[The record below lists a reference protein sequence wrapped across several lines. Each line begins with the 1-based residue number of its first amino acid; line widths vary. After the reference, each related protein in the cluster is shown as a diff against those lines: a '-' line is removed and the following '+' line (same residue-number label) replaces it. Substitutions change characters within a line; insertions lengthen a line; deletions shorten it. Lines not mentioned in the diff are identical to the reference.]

1 MAPTSGKSLLVGAK
15 RREAPALGNAQ
26 EQGGGIVRLYD
37 RETDESAKAF
47 EAWTVYRDLGAERSL
62 QKASEMYYGHG
73 ANVGQFERWSRR
85 FGWVERAR
93 AFDVEREMVR
103 RSAIEDHLKTQAED
117 HAAREARIRERILE
131 IREQAAEQALEMLK
145 YPLAEQHIVRE
156 DEEGNEVTYVIRPSR
171 WNKATAVQLA
181 RLAASNEQTG
191 AGRPIEDEEG
201 EYDLSALT
209 EEEVLTFLS
218 IDEKIRTR
226 GKKAPELQSYDKHSL
241 VTEYGHKSPYLSQ
254 KTESI
259 NAT

>member
-1 MAPTSGKSLLVGAK
+1 
-15 RREAPALGNAQ
+15 
-26 EQGGGIVRLYD
+26 VRLYD

-85 FGWVERAR
+85 YGWVERAR
-93 AFDVEREMVR
+93 AFDVEREMIR

-117 HAAREARIRERILE
+117 HAAREGRIQERFLE
-131 IREQAAEQALEMLK
+131 IREQAAEQSLKMLQ
-145 YPLAEQHIVRE
+145 YPLTEQHILRE
-156 DEEGNEVTYVIRPSR
+156 DEEGNKITYVLRPSR
-171 WNKATAVQLA
+171 WSKATAVQLA
-181 RLAASNEQTG
+181 RLASNAHTG
-191 AGRPIEDEEG
+191 AESPIEDEEG
-201 EYDLSALT
+201 EYDFSVLT

-218 IDEKIRTR
+218 IDEKIRTHC
-226 GKKAPELQSYDKHSL
+226 KKEPKSQTSDKHGP
-241 VTEYGHKSPYLSQ
+241 VAENGHKSPYLSQ